1 MELVKYLALQFDA
14 EGIDYNLWPED
25 AVARQVNDHEVVIE
39 GWKTGETYTYSN
51 GRVVEYE
58 VSFEPNG
65 EFKIQGEYG
74 DFESVDRDE
83 FFAFMEAN
91 PTYVADTKAK
101 RQEVLQ
107 LIAELNQTAYDAVE
121 QAMALSR
128 GADLPYSC
136 RMPAGVANLDE
147 NSDWDSSRC

>member
-14 EGIDYNLWPED
+14 EGIDWKLWPED
-25 AVARQVNDHEVVIE
+25 AVANQVNDYEVIIE
-39 GWKTGETYTYSN
+39 GWKTGETYTYYD
-51 GRVVEYE
+51 GRVVDYQ
-58 VSFEPNG
+58 VSFDLDG
-65 EFKIQGEYG
+65 EFKHQGEYG
-74 DFESVDRDE
+74 DFESVDRDK
-83 FFAFMEAN
+83 FFAFMETN

-101 RQEVLQ
+101 RQEVLGK
-107 LIAELNQTAYDAVE
+107 IAFLNEIAFNAVAE
-121 QAMALSR
+121 AMALSH